1 MSGFKSPQ
9 PQVHSSLSDCGANS
23 IEEIEKQKAIR
34 GFRNMATSEPPK
46 IQTRLERELP
56 NLAKHELEALTHT
69 IREFYVA
76 KYKHSRTPKYGHL
89 NKGFDEWQI
98 QCFFRAIDKSKY
110 RLLFSYMANL
120 GFRIGEVIKINVNQI
135 DFKTRELKLRSE
147 KSGRL
152 DSLIVPVQLF
162 KETVEFIRANQDEIE
177 KAEGYLFFSDRN
189 GHSIRQEPYLEQ
201 NYVRKV
207 FRDYVRM
214 ANLDEVYDTSD
225 ESNPQRK
232 VRRLHLLTT
241 HSLRHF
247 AITRF
252 ARSTNGNVVLAS
264 KFARHSDPNTTLR
277 YIHTDKHELYEAI
290 DSISTGDID
299 ALKKRLIK

>member
-1 MSGFKSPQ
+1 M
-9 PQVHSSLSDCGANS
+9 
-23 IEEIEKQKAIR
+23 AI
-34 GFRNMATSEPPK
+34 SEPNK
-46 IQTRLERELP
+46 LQELVKAQLP
-56 NLAKHELEALTHT
+56 NLAKHELEKLTKI
-69 IREFYVA
+69 IREHYVNT
-76 KYKHSRTPKYGHL
+76 YKHSATPKYGHL

-98 QCFFRAIDKSKY
+98 QNFFRVIDRPKY
-110 RLLFSYMANL
+110 RLLFGYMANL
-120 GFRIGEVIKINVNQI
+120 GFRIGEVIKININQI

-162 KETVEFIRANQDEIE
+162 KDTVDFIRANRDTIE
-177 KAEGYLFFSDRN
+177 KAEGYLFFRESI
-189 GHSIRQEPYLEQ
+189 HSKRKEPYLEQ

-207 FRDYVRM
+207 FREYVIE
-214 ANLDEVYDTSD
+214 ANLDEVYDTSN
-225 ESNPQRK
+225 ESDRNRRT
-232 VRRLHLLTT
+232 RRLHLLTT

-290 DSISTGDID
+290 DSINTGDID
-299 ALKKRLIK
+299 ALKRRLTK

>member
-1 MSGFKSPQ
+1 
-9 PQVHSSLSDCGANS
+9 
-23 IEEIEKQKAIR
+23 
-34 GFRNMATSEPPK
+34 MATSEPLK
-46 IQTRLERELP
+46 IEEQLKKEMP
-56 NLAKHELEALTHT
+56 NLSKHELEGLSHT
-69 IREFYVA
+69 IREYYTA
-76 KYKHSRTPKYGHL
+76 TYKSNHVPKYGHL

-98 QCFFRAIDKSKY
+98 QNFFRVIDKPKY
-110 RLLFSYMANL
+110 RLLFGYMANL
-120 GFRIGEVIKINVNQI
+120 GFRIGEVIQININQI

-147 KSGRL
+147 KSGKL
-152 DSLIVPVQLF
+152 DSLIVPIQLF
-162 KETVEFIRANQDEIE
+162 KETAEFIRANQEEIE
-177 KAEGYLFFSDRN
+177 KAEGYLFFREQN
-189 GHSIRQEPYLEQ
+189 GHSLRVAPYLEQ

-207 FRDYVRM
+207 FRQYVQR
-214 ANLDEVYDTSD
+214 ANIDEVYDVSD
-225 ESNPQRK
+225 ESNSKRK
-232 VRRLHLLTT
+232 IRQLHLLTT

-290 DSISTGDID
+290 DNINTGDID

>member
-9 PQVHSSLSDCGANS
+9 PQASYSLINSGSISSG
-23 IEEIEKQKAIR
+23 EIEKQKIIM
-34 GFRNMATSEPPK
+34 GFRNMATSEPLK
-46 IQTRLERELP
+46 IQEYLKKQLP
-56 NLAKHELEALTHT
+56 NLTKHELEELTHT
-69 IREFYVA
+69 IREYYVV
-76 KYKHSRTPKYGHL
+76 KYKHSHLPKYGSR
-89 NKGFDEWQI
+89 NKGFDDWQI
-98 QCFFRAIDKSKY
+98 QSFFRVIDKPKY

-120 GFRIGEVIKINVNQI
+120 GFRIGEVIRINVNQI
-135 DFKTRELKLRSE
+135 DLKTRELKLRSE

-152 DSLIVPVQLF
+152 DSLIVPIQLF
-162 KETVEFIRANQDEIE
+162 KETIEFVRANQEAIE
-177 KAEGYLFFSDRN
+177 QAQGYIFFSDRN
-189 GHSIRQEPYLEQ
+189 GNSKREEPYLEQ

-207 FRDYVRM
+207 FREYVQL
-214 ANLDEVYDTSD
+214 AGLDDVYDMSD
-225 ESNPQRK
+225 ESNPKRATRQ
-232 VRRLHLLTT
+232 LHLLIT

-277 YIHTDKHELYEAI
+277 YIHTDKRELYEAI
-290 DSISTGDID
+290 DNISTGNID

>member
-1 MSGFKSPQ
+1 
-9 PQVHSSLSDCGANS
+9 
-23 IEEIEKQKAIR
+23 
-34 GFRNMATSEPPK
+34 MAKSEPL
-46 IQTRLERELP
+46 IQTELEKELP
-56 NLAKHELEALTHT
+56 NLSKHQLEKLTHT
-69 IREFYVA
+69 IREYYSA
-76 KYKHSRTPKYGHL
+76 KYKSNSSPKYGRL
-89 NKGFDEWQI
+89 NKGFDDWQI
-98 QCFFRAIDKSKY
+98 QNFFRAIDKEKY

-120 GFRIGEVIKINVNQI
+120 GFRIGEVIRINVNQI

-147 KSGRL
+147 KSGKL

-162 KETVEFIRANQDEIE
+162 KETIAYIRANQEQIE
-177 KAEGYLFFSDRN
+177 TAQGYLFYRDGN
-189 GHSIRQEPYLEQ
+189 GHSERTELYLEQ

-207 FRDYVRM
+207 FREYVRR
-214 ANLDEVYDTSD
+214 ANIDEVYDTSD
-225 ESNPQRK
+225 ESSPKRRK
-232 VRRLHLLTT
+232 RQLHLLTT

-290 DSISTGDID
+290 DNVSTTDIES
-299 ALKKRLIK
+299 LKKRLGGGK